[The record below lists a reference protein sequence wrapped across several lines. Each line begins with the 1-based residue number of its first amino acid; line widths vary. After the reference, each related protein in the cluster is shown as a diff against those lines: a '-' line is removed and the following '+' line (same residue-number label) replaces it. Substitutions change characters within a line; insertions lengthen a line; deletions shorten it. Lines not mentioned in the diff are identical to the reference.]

1 MLMCV
6 CYKPEWH
13 LNLNRFQEKDIHH
26 KGLFLFKYSRLSSMI
41 PIFLFMTL
49 NQINKILKGKDISVE
64 ERYFRCLIS
73 NLIQTEGIQS
83 LYNMKK
89 FCNYLLSIG
98 EQEGSEI
105 FLFLKNRRQEFLD
118 NTQDIILRQLLVVE

>member
-1 MLMCV
+1 
-6 CYKPEWH
+6 
-13 LNLNRFQEKDIHH
+13 
-26 KGLFLFKYSRLSSMI
+26 
-41 PIFLFMTL
+41 MTL

-105 FLFLKNRRQEFLD
+105 FLFLKNRREEFLI
-118 NTQDIILRQLLVVE
+118 NTEDIILKHLLVVE